1 MPEKYKIKISPEVIL
16 NKYLKVPYT
25 GDSYFDEYSYEECCE
40 IILSGN
46 TVYPTG
52 FTTYQPPFST
62 ILTGGPNGTSLLTG
76 LTIPILITEDYTDL
90 GYYSVFDG
98 AVLQKD
104 VITNFLFSGNTST
117 PNTYYIYNT
126 SDVGFKNYLTNFQF
140 VIDWGDGS
148 PTELLNDLS
157 PSYKQHTY
165 PQNGKYTITLSGNSA
180 FGTSV
185 IKKDI
190 VVPYSNV
197 VIGNPNG
204 QATFYPAGGNWSG
217 TPISYDYIFSGDSDC
232 DVEKHVSSN
241 YTQVPFL
248 ITGYTISTVNDLSV
262 YGNKAT
268 LYAGRFKLG
277 EQITGSTGV
286 VGTFWGPDVNN
297 TYTGYTINEIDYYDY
312 PDGTTVFAVYSSGLT
327 ENDLSCEPIVKE
339 EFLMG
344 VYDQPEVQSDIFIER
359 GKYSALEPIQRLNEV
374 FNMGG
379 LTSYGYGFF
388 KINKV

>member
-126 SDVGFKNYLTNFQF
+126 SDIGFKNYLTNFQF